1 MTATLSLFNPLG
13 DMDILSHPP
22 AAPTPVESTSTPEG
36 HRPRRRWTADEDAR
50 LIAAVK
56 KYGSQRGPGS
66 QWSKISAGLP
76 GRTNKD
82 CRKRWFHSLDPRV
95 RKGRWSPEEDEL
107 LRKLYAELGPQWKAI
122 ALRIPGRK
130 DDQVSKRWRDVLAP
144 ELTSKKPWSDE
155 EDALLL
161 ALLEEKGPKWTAIA
175 EQLPGRSPIACRNR
189 SRKYR
194 KPAAAAPSITSIA
207 STPARSSPASS
218 PEGAYVDLLLAQAA
232 QSQPQHPPHHST
244 AHVPS
249 HDHDWHL
256 PQLGAVPPT
265 LDLFNFDVANAPL
278 SGLAPVS
285 GVSGVSGISGVTGSD
300 AAEHGLLENWLASM
314 GGVPS
319 STTSSASSASA
330 TLPVTTEHATPD
342 SLATLATTDKPLQ
355 MLYGHSDTPV
365 NNMWSLCLA
374 LDRGEHSVTV
384 SSELLRHLIAYAPQ
398 KLRQEGL
405 SMELS

>member
-1 MTATLSLFNPLG
+1 MTTATLPIFNPIG
-13 DMDILSHPP
+13 DIMSHT
-22 AAPTPVESTSTPEG
+22 PTPTAIPMEEPTAPEG

-50 LIAAVK
+50 LIAAVN

-66 QWSKISAGLP
+66 QWSKISAGLS

-95 RKGRWSPEEDEL
+95 RKGRWSPDEDDL

-161 ALLEEKGPKWTAIA
+161 ALLEEKGPKWTSIA

-194 KPAAAAPSITSIA
+194 KTPTAAAPLSIA
-207 STPARSSPASS
+207 STPAGRSSLSVSS
-218 PEGAYVDLLLAQAA
+218 PEEQYVDMLLAQAA
-232 QSQPQHPPHHST
+232 QNQPQHMSHHSVPFTLPSTSSTLTSRTRHYPGLAPIST
-244 AHVPS
+244 AHHVHS
-249 HDHDWHL
+249 
-256 PQLGAVPPT
+256 
-265 LDLFNFDVANAPL
+265 
-278 SGLAPVS
+278 
-285 GVSGVSGISGVTGSD
+285 VTGSD
-300 AAEHGLLENWLASM
+300 AADHGLLENWLASV
-314 GGVPS
+314 GGVPP
-319 STTSSASSASA
+319 STTSSASSTSA
-330 TLPVTTEHATPD
+330 NLPVTAEGSSPN
-342 SLATLATTDKPLQ
+342 SFATLSATDKPLQ
-355 MLYGHSDTPV
+355 VLYGHSDLPI
-365 NNMWSLCLA
+365 NNMWSLLLA
-374 LDRGEHSVTV
+374 LDRGEHSVNV
-384 SSELLRHLIAYAPQ
+384 SSELLRHLIDNAPH

>member
-1 MTATLSLFNPLG
+1 MTTTLPIFNPIS
-13 DMDILSHPP
+13 DMLSHT
-22 AAPTPVESTSTPEG
+22 PTPTAIPIEEPTAPEG

-50 LIAAVK
+50 LVAAVN

-66 QWSKISAGLP
+66 QWSKISVGLS

-95 RKGRWSPEEDEL
+95 RKGRWSPDEDDL

-161 ALLEEKGPKWTAIA
+161 ALLEEKGPKWTSIA

-194 KPAAAAPSITSIA
+194 KPPTAAAPLSIA
-207 STPARSSPASS
+207 STPAGHSSLSVSS
-218 PEGAYVDLLLAQAA
+218 PEEQYVDMLLAQAA
-232 QSQPQHPPHHST
+232 QNQPQHMSHNST
-244 AHVPS
+244 GHAP
-249 HDHDWHL
+249 DHDWHL
-256 PQLGAVPPT
+256 PHLGAVHPP

-278 SGLAPVS
+278 SGLAP
-285 GVSGVSGISGVTGSD
+285 ISTAHHVHGVTGSD
-300 AAEHGLLENWLASM
+300 AADHGLLENWLASV
-314 GGVPS
+314 GGVPP
-319 STTSSASSASA
+319 STTSSASSTSA
-330 TLPVTTEHATPD
+330 NLPVTAECSSPN
-342 SLATLATTDKPLQ
+342 SFATLSATDKPLQ
-355 MLYGHSDTPV
+355 VLYGHSDLPV
-365 NNMWSLCLA
+365 NNMWSLLLA
-374 LDRGEHSVTV
+374 LDRGEHSVNV
-384 SSELLRHLIAYAPQ
+384 SSELLRHLIDNTPH

>member
-1 MTATLSLFNPLG
+1 MTATLPIFNPIP
-13 DMDILSHPP
+13 DMLAHTPTP
-22 AAPTPVESTSTPEG
+22 GPAPTEEPNAPEG

-50 LIAAVK
+50 LIAAVN

-66 QWSKISAGLP
+66 QWSKISVGLP

-95 RKGRWSPEEDEL
+95 RKGRWSPDEDDL

-144 ELTSKKPWSDE
+144 ELTSKKPWSEDE
-155 EDALLL
+155 DRLLL
-161 ALLEEKGPKWTAIA
+161 QLLEEKGPKWTSIA

-194 KPAAAAPSITSIA
+194 KPAAPAPSIA
-207 STPARSSPASS
+207 STPAGRSSLSVSS
-218 PEGAYVDLLLAQAA
+218 PEEQYVDMLLAQAT
-232 QSQPQHPPHHST
+232 QPHPQHVPPHST
-244 AHVPS
+244 AHAP
-249 HDHDWHL
+249 DHEWHL
-256 PQLGAVPPT
+256 PQLGSVHPP

-285 GVSGVSGISGVTGSD
+285 GVQGVTGSD
-300 AAEHGLLENWLASM
+300 AADHGLLENWLASV
-314 GGVPS
+314 GQVPP
-319 STTSSASSASA
+319 STTSSASSTSA
-330 TLPVTTEHATPD
+330 NLPMTVEGTTPD
-342 SLATLATTDKPLQ
+342 SFAALSGTEKPLQ
-355 MLYGHSDTPV
+355 VLYGHSDIPV
-365 NNMWSLCLA
+365 NNMWSLLLA
-374 LDRGEHSVTV
+374 LDSGEQSVNV
-384 SSELLRHLIAYAPQ
+384 SSELLRHLIDNTPH

-405 SMELS
+405 SMELA